1 MGRMPGIAVPCSAGD
16 KETANRKRG
25 RETMAMRITRRRLI
39 EAAGVTAASA
49 ALPGL
54 PGAALA
60 EATESH
66 GLSTF
71 GELALPP
78 DFPHFS
84 YVNPKAPKGG
94 TLTLQ
99 IKQASGNQSF
109 DTFNTLNIWVLQGDG
124 AAGMD
129 ACFDSLMAGSGD
141 EPGSLYGL
149 LAKSVAISSDKL
161 TYRFRMRPE
170 AKFHDGSRVT
180 AKDVAF
186 SLNTLKTKGHPSYR
200 LILGELVS
208 ATAEGDDIAVVQ
220 LSPKRSRDLH
230 LIVASLPV
238 LSEKYWSTRDFTAS
252 TLEPPLGSGAYKVGR
267 FEQGRFIEFERVADY
282 WAKDLPVNVGT
293 NNFDRVRWEYF
304 RDRQVAFEGFK
315 SGVITF
321 QEEFTSRIW
330 ATGYDFPALKE
341 GKVKKE
347 SLPRTEPVASQGWIY
362 NLRREK
368 FADPRIREALG
379 LAFDFEWTRKT
390 IMFGF
395 YERLTSYFENSDS
408 KAVGKPSP
416 EELALLEPW
425 RGKVPDEVFGEPWL
439 PPVSD
444 GSGSDRALLRKADE
458 MLRAAGCKRDGNV
471 LKLPN
476 GQPFEIEFLDSN
488 PALQPHTQP
497 FQANLK
503 RLGIN
508 ATSRFVD
515 PAQYQRRL
523 DEFDFDIITRALSGS
538 AIPSDTLRVV
548 YGSEAAKTRGSR
560 NQNGISEP
568 AIDAMIEKIGQA
580 RSYAEAVTAAKCL
593 DRLLRA
599 GRYWIP
605 MWWNDQVW
613 IAHWD
618 MFDRPQTKP
627 KYGSGAPGTWW
638 YDAEKAKR
646 IGKA

>member
-1 MGRMPGIAVPCSAGD
+1 
-16 KETANRKRG
+16 
-25 RETMAMRITRRRLI
+25 MAMRITRRRLF
-39 EAAGVTAASA
+39 EAGGVMAAAA
-49 ALPGL
+49 ALPELSGS
-54 PGAALA
+54 ALA
-60 EATESH
+60 QETEAH

-78 DFPHFS
+78 DFPHFP
-84 YVNPKAPKGG
+84 YVNPQAPKGG
-94 TLTLQ
+94 TLTVQ
-99 IKQASGNQSF
+99 IKSASGNQSF

-149 LAKSVAISSDKL
+149 LAKSVAVSPDKL
-161 TYRFRMRPE
+161 TYRFRLRPE
-170 AKFHDGSRVT
+170 ARFQDGSRVT

-186 SLNTLKTKGHPSYR
+186 SLNILKTKGHPSYR

-230 LIVASLPV
+230 LVVASLPV
-238 LSEKYWSTRDFTAS
+238 FSETYWSTRDFTTS
-252 TLEPPLGSGAYKVGR
+252 TQEQPLGSGPYKVGR

-282 WAKDLPVNVGT
+282 WAKDLPVNIGT

-315 SGVITF
+315 SGVVTF

-330 ATGYDFPALKE
+330 ATGYDFPAIKE

-416 EELALLEPW
+416 EELTLLEPW

-458 MLRAAGCKRDGNV
+458 MLRAAGCKREGNV

-560 NQNGISEP
+560 NQNGISDP
-568 AIDAMIEKIGQA
+568 AIDAMIDKIGQA
-580 RSYAEAVTAAKCL
+580 HSYADAVTAAKCL

-605 MWWNDQVW
+605 MWWNDEVW
-613 IAHWD
+613 LAYWD

-627 KYGSGAPGTWW
+627 KYGSGAPGIWW

>member
-1 MGRMPGIAVPCSAGD
+1 M
-16 KETANRKRG
+16 T
-25 RETMAMRITRRRLI
+25 TRITRRRVL
-39 EAAGVTAASA
+39 EAAALAAAGA
-49 ALPGL
+49 ALPG
-54 PGAALA
+54 PGGRAFAQEA
-60 EATESH
+60 EVH

-71 GELALPP
+71 GELGLPA
-78 DFPHFS
+78 DFPHFP

-94 TLTLQ
+94 TLTIQ
-99 IKQASGNQSF
+99 IKRGSGNQSF
-109 DTFNTLNIWVLQGDG
+109 DTFNTLNTFVLQGDG

-141 EPGSLYGL
+141 EPGTLYGL
-149 LAKSVAISSDKL
+149 LAKSVAVSPDKL
-161 TYRFRMRPE
+161 TYRFRLRPE
-170 AKFHDGSRVT
+170 ARFHDGTRVT
-180 AKDVAF
+180 ASDVAF
-186 SLNTLKTKGHPSYR
+186 SMNLLKSKGHPSYR
-200 LILGELVS
+200 LMLNELVS
-208 ATAEGDDIAVVQ
+208 ATAESDDIFIAQ

-230 LIVASLPV
+230 LIVAGLPV
-238 LSEKYWSTRDFTAS
+238 FSEKFWSTRNFEAS

-267 FEQGRFIEFERVADY
+267 LEQGRFIEFERVADY
-282 WAKDLPVNVGT
+282 WAKDLPVNIGV

-304 RDRQVAFEGFK
+304 RDRQVAFEAFK

-330 ATGYDFPALKE
+330 ATGYDFPALHE

-347 SLPRTEPVASQGWIY
+347 ALPKTDPVGSQGWIY

-379 LAFDFEWTRKT
+379 LCFDFEWTRKT

-395 YERLTSYFENSDS
+395 YERMTSYFENSDS
-408 KAVGKPSP
+408 KALGKPSP
-416 EELALLEPW
+416 EELALLEPF

-444 GSGSDRALLRKADE
+444 GSGSDRALLRRADE

-476 GQPFEIEFLDSN
+476 GQPFEIEFLDSQG
-488 PALQPHTQP
+488 ALQPHTQP

-508 ATSRFVD
+508 ATSRIVD
-515 PAQYQRRL
+515 GAQYQRRL
-523 DEFDFDIITRALSGS
+523 DEFDFDIISRALGGS
-538 AIPSDTLRVV
+538 AIPSDSLRIV

-560 NQNGISEP
+560 NVGGVSHP
-568 AIDAMIEKIGQA
+568 AIDAMIEAIGQA
-580 RSYAEAVTAAKCL
+580 DSYAKVVVAAKCL
-593 DRLLRA
+593 DRVLRA

-605 MWWNDQVW
+605 MWWNDEEW

-627 KYGSGAPGTWW
+627 KFGSGAPSIWW
-638 YDAEKAKR
+638 YNAEKAKR

>member
-1 MGRMPGIAVPCSAGD
+1 
-16 KETANRKRG
+16 
-25 RETMAMRITRRRLI
+25 MAMRITRRRLI

>member
-1 MGRMPGIAVPCSAGD
+1 
-16 KETANRKRG
+16 
-25 RETMAMRITRRRLI
+25 MAMRITRRRLL
-39 EAAGVTAASA
+39 EAGGVMAAAA
-49 ALPGL
+49 ALPASS
-54 PGAALA
+54 GAAHA
-60 EATESH
+60 QDAESH

-71 GELALPP
+71 GDLALPP
-78 DFPHFS
+78 DFPHFP
-84 YVNPKAPKGG
+84 YVNPNAPKGG
-94 TLTLQ
+94 TLTVQ
-99 IKQASGNQSF
+99 IKSASGNQSF

-149 LAKSVAISSDKL
+149 LAKSVAVSPDRL
-161 TYRFRMRPE
+161 TYRFRLRPE

-186 SLNTLKTKGHPSYR
+186 SLNILKTKGHPSYR

-230 LIVASLPV
+230 LVVASLPV
-238 LSEKYWSTRDFTAS
+238 FSEAYWSTRDFTAS
-252 TLEPPLGSGAYKVGR
+252 TLEAPLGSGAYKVRR

-315 SGVITF
+315 SGVVTF

-341 GKVKKE
+341 GKVQKVA
-347 SLPRTEPVASQGWIY
+347 LPRTAPVASQGWIY

-523 DEFDFDIITRALSGS
+523 DEFDFDIITRALGGS

-560 NQNGISEP
+560 NQNGISDP
-568 AIDAMIEKIGQA
+568 AVDAMIDRIGQA
-580 RSYAEAVTAAKCL
+580 HSYAEAITAAKCL

-605 MWWNDQVW
+605 MWWNDEEW
-613 IAHWD
+613 LAYWD

-627 KYGSGAPGTWW
+627 KYGSGAPGIWW

>member
-1 MGRMPGIAVPCSAGD
+1 MAIRFTRRALIKTAGALTASAGLP
-16 KETANRKRG
+16 ALSG
-25 RETMAMRITRRRLI
+25 R
-39 EAAGVTAASA
+39 
-49 ALPGL
+49 
-54 PGAALA
+54 ALA
-60 EATESH
+60 QEAEVH

-78 DFPHFS
+78 DFPHFA

-94 TLTLQ
+94 TLTIQ
-99 IKQASGNQSF
+99 IKRAGGNQSF
-109 DTFNTLNIWVLQGDG
+109 DTFDTLNTFVLQGNG

-129 ACFDSLMAGSGD
+129 ACFDSLMAGSAD

-149 LAKSVAISSDKL
+149 LAKSVVVSADRL

-170 AKFHDGSRVT
+170 AKFHDGTRV
-180 AKDVAF
+180 AAGDAAF
-186 SLNTLKTKGHPSYR
+186 TFNLLKAKGHPSYR
-200 LILGELVS
+200 LILNEMVS
-208 ATAEGDDIAVVQ
+208 AAAESDDILVVR

-230 LIVASLPV
+230 LVVAGLPV
-238 LSEKYWSTRDFTAS
+238 FSEKYWSTRNFEAA
-252 TLEPPLGSGAYKVGR
+252 TLEAPLGSGAYKVAR
-267 FEQGRFIEFERVADY
+267 LEQGRFIEFERFPGY
-282 WAKDLPVNVGT
+282 WGKDLPVNIGT

-304 RDRQVAFEGFK
+304 RDRQVAFEAFK

-330 ATGYDFPALKE
+330 ATGYDFPAINE

-347 SLPRTEPVASQGWIY
+347 ALPKTDPTGSQGWIY

-379 LAFDFEWTRKT
+379 LAFDFEWTNKN
-390 IMFGF
+390 IMFSSF
-395 YERLTSYFENSDS
+395 SRMTSYFENSDS
-408 KAVGKPSP
+408 KAAGPPSP
-416 EELALLEPW
+416 EELALLEPF
-425 RGKVPDEVFGEPWL
+425 RGQVPDEVFGEPFL
-439 PPVSD
+439 PPASD
-444 GSGSDRALLRKADE
+444 GSGSDRALLRRADE

-471 LKLPN
+471 LRLPS
-476 GQPFEIEFLDSN
+476 GQPFEIEFLDSQ

-508 ATSRFVD
+508 ATSRIVD
-515 PAQYQRRL
+515 GAQYQRRL
-523 DEFDFDIITRALSGS
+523 DEFDFDIISRALGGS
-538 AIPSDTLRVV
+538 AIPSDSLRIV

-560 NQNGISEP
+560 NVGGVSSP
-568 AIDAMIEKIGQA
+568 AIDVMIEKIGQA
-580 RSYAEAVTAAKCL
+580 DSYAEVVIAAKCL

-605 MWWNDQVW
+605 MWWNASEW
-613 IAHWD
+613 LAYWD

-627 KYGSGAPGTWW
+627 KFGSGAPSTWW

>member
-1 MGRMPGIAVPCSAGD
+1 M
-16 KETANRKRG
+16 T
-25 RETMAMRITRRRLI
+25 TRITRRRVL
-39 EAAGVTAASA
+39 EAGVLAAAGA
-49 ALPGL
+49 ALPGAGGSSL
-54 PGAALA
+54 GGRALA
-60 EATESH
+60 QEAELH

-71 GELALPP
+71 GELGLPA
-78 DFPHFS
+78 DFPHFP

-94 TLTLQ
+94 TLTIQ
-99 IKQASGNQSF
+99 IKRASGNQSF
-109 DTFNTLNIWVLQGDG
+109 DTFNTLNTFVLQGDG

-141 EPGSLYGL
+141 EPGTLYGL
-149 LAKSVAISSDKL
+149 LAKSVSVSPDRL
-161 TYRFRMRPE
+161 TYRFRLRPE
-170 AKFHDGSRVT
+170 ARFHDGTRVT
-180 AKDVAF
+180 AADVAF
-186 SLNTLKTKGHPSYR
+186 SMNILKSKGHPSFR
-200 LILGELVS
+200 LMLNELVS
-208 ATAEGDDIAVVQ
+208 AKAESDDIFVAQ

-230 LIVASLPV
+230 LIVAGLPV
-238 LSEKYWSTRDFTAS
+238 FSEKFWSTRNFEAS

-282 WAKDLPVNVGT
+282 WAKDLPVNIGV

-304 RDRQVAFEGFK
+304 RDRQVAFEAFK

-330 ATGYDFPALKE
+330 ATGYDFPALHE

-347 SLPRTEPVASQGWIY
+347 SLPKTDPVGSQGWIY

-379 LAFDFEWTRKT
+379 LCFDFEWTRKT

-395 YERLTSYFENSDS
+395 YERMTSYFENSDS
-408 KAVGKPSP
+408 KAVGTPSP
-416 EELALLEPW
+416 EELALLEPF

-444 GSGSDRALLRKADE
+444 GSGSDRALLRRADE

-476 GQPFEIEFLDSN
+476 GQPFEIEFLDSQG
-488 PALQPHTQP
+488 ALQPHTQP

-508 ATSRFVD
+508 ATSRIVD
-515 PAQYQRRL
+515 GAQYHRRL
-523 DEFDFDIITRALSGS
+523 DEFDFDIIRRALGGS
-538 AIPSDTLRVV
+538 AIPSDSLRVV
-548 YGSEAAKTRGSR
+548 FGSEAAKTRGSR
-560 NQNGISEP
+560 NVGGVSSP
-568 AIDAMIEKIGQA
+568 AIDAMIEAIGQA
-580 RSYAEAVTAAKCL
+580 DSYAKVVVAAKCL

-605 MWWNDQVW
+605 MWWNDEEW
-613 IAHWD
+613 LAYWD

-627 KYGSGAPGTWW
+627 KYGSGAPSIWW
-638 YDAEKAKR
+638 YNAEKAKR

>member
-1 MGRMPGIAVPCSAGD
+1 
-16 KETANRKRG
+16 
-25 RETMAMRITRRRLI
+25 MAMRITRRRLF
-39 EAAGVTAASA
+39 EAGGVMAAAA
-49 ALPGL
+49 ALPELSGS
-54 PGAALA
+54 ALA
-60 EATESH
+60 QETEAH

-78 DFPHFS
+78 DFPHFP
-84 YVNPKAPKGG
+84 YVNPQAPKGG
-94 TLTLQ
+94 TLTVQ
-99 IKQASGNQSF
+99 IKSASGNQSF

-149 LAKSVAISSDKL
+149 LAKSVAVSPDKL
-161 TYRFRMRPE
+161 TYRFRLRPE
-170 AKFHDGSRVT
+170 AKFQDGSRVT

-186 SLNTLKTKGHPSYR
+186 SLNILKTKGHPSYR

-230 LIVASLPV
+230 LVVASLPV
-238 LSEKYWSTRDFTAS
+238 FSETYWSTRDFTAS
-252 TLEPPLGSGAYKVGR
+252 TQEQPLGSGPYKVGR

-282 WAKDLPVNVGT
+282 WAKDLPVNIGT

-315 SGVITF
+315 SGVVTF

-330 ATGYDFPALKE
+330 ATGYDFPAIKE

-416 EELALLEPW
+416 EELTLLEPW

-458 MLRAAGCKRDGNV
+458 MLRAAGCKREGNV

-523 DEFDFDIITRALSGS
+523 DEFDFDIITRALGGS

-560 NQNGISEP
+560 NQNGISDP
-568 AIDAMIEKIGQA
+568 AIDAMIDKIGQA
-580 RSYAEAVTAAKCL
+580 HSYADAVTAAKCL

-605 MWWNDQVW
+605 MWWNDEVW
-613 IAHWD
+613 LAYWD

-627 KYGSGAPGTWW
+627 KYGSGAPGIWW

>member
-1 MGRMPGIAVPCSAGD
+1 MAIRFTRRALMKTAGALTASAGLP
-16 KETANRKRG
+16 ALSG
-25 RETMAMRITRRRLI
+25 R
-39 EAAGVTAASA
+39 
-49 ALPGL
+49 
-54 PGAALA
+54 ALA
-60 EATESH
+60 QEAESH

-78 DFPHFS
+78 DFPHFA

-94 TLTLQ
+94 TLTIQ
-99 IKQASGNQSF
+99 IKRAGGNQSF
-109 DTFNTLNIWVLQGDG
+109 DTFDTLNTFVLQGNG

-129 ACFDSLMAGSGD
+129 ACFDSLMAGSAD

-149 LAKSVAISSDKL
+149 LAKSVAVSPDRL

-170 AKFHDGSRVT
+170 ARFHDGTRV
-180 AKDVAF
+180 AAGDAAF
-186 SLNTLKTKGHPSYR
+186 TFNLLKAKGHPSYR
-200 LILGELVS
+200 LILNEMVS
-208 ATAEGDDIAVVQ
+208 ATAESDDILVVR

-230 LIVASLPV
+230 LVVAGLPV
-238 LSEKYWSTRDFTAS
+238 FSEKYWSTRNFEAA
-252 TLEPPLGSGAYKVGR
+252 TLEAPLGSGAYKVAR
-267 FEQGRFIEFERVADY
+267 LEQGRFIEFERFPGY
-282 WAKDLPVNVGT
+282 WGKDLPVNIGT

-304 RDRQVAFEGFK
+304 RDRQVAFEAFK

-330 ATGYDFPALKE
+330 ATGYDFPAINE

-347 SLPRTEPVASQGWIY
+347 ALPKTDPTGSQGWIY

-379 LAFDFEWTRKT
+379 LAFDFEWTNKN
-390 IMFGF
+390 IMFSSF
-395 YERLTSYFENSDS
+395 SRMTSYFENSDS

-416 EELALLEPW
+416 EELALLEPF
-425 RGKVPDEVFGEPWL
+425 RGQVPDEVFGEPFL

-444 GSGSDRALLRKADE
+444 GSGSDRALLRRADE

-471 LKLPN
+471 LKLPS
-476 GQPFEIEFLDSN
+476 GQPFEIEFLDSQ

-508 ATSRFVD
+508 ATSRIVD
-515 PAQYQRRL
+515 GAQYQRRL
-523 DEFDFDIITRALSGS
+523 DEFDFDIISRALGGS
-538 AIPSDTLRVV
+538 AIPSDSLRIV

-560 NQNGISEP
+560 NVGGVSSP

-580 RSYAEAVTAAKCL
+580 DSYAEVVIAAKCL

-605 MWWNDQVW
+605 MWWNASEW
-613 IAHWD
+613 LAYWD

-627 KYGSGAPGTWW
+627 KFGSGAPSTWW

>member
-1 MGRMPGIAVPCSAGD
+1 
-16 KETANRKRG
+16 
-25 RETMAMRITRRRLI
+25 MAMRITRRRLF
-39 EAAGVTAASA
+39 EAGGVMAAAA
-49 ALPGL
+49 ALPELSGS
-54 PGAALA
+54 ALA
-60 EATESH
+60 QETEAH

-78 DFPHFS
+78 DFPHFP
-84 YVNPKAPKGG
+84 YVNPQAPKGG
-94 TLTLQ
+94 TLTVQ
-99 IKQASGNQSF
+99 IKSASGNQSF

-149 LAKSVAISSDKL
+149 LAKSVAVSPDKL
-161 TYRFRMRPE
+161 TYRFRLRPE
-170 AKFHDGSRVT
+170 AKFQDGSRVT

-186 SLNTLKTKGHPSYR
+186 SLNILKTKGHPSYR

-230 LIVASLPV
+230 LVVASLPV
-238 LSEKYWSTRDFTAS
+238 FSETYWSTRDFTTS
-252 TLEPPLGSGAYKVGR
+252 TQEQPLGSGPYKVGR

-282 WAKDLPVNVGT
+282 WAKDLPVNIGT

-315 SGVITF
+315 SGVVTF

-330 ATGYDFPALKE
+330 ATGYDFPAIKE

-416 EELALLEPW
+416 EELTLLEPW

-458 MLRAAGCKRDGNV
+458 MLRAAGCKREGNV

-560 NQNGISEP
+560 NQNGISDP
-568 AIDAMIEKIGQA
+568 AIDAMIDKIGQA
-580 RSYAEAVTAAKCL
+580 HSYADAVTAAKCL

-605 MWWNDQVW
+605 MWWNDEVW
-613 IAHWD
+613 LAYWD

-627 KYGSGAPGTWW
+627 KYGSGAPGIWW

>member
-1 MGRMPGIAVPCSAGD
+1 
-16 KETANRKRG
+16 
-25 RETMAMRITRRRLI
+25 MAMRITRRRLI

-180 AKDVAF
+180 AKDVTF

-238 LSEKYWSTRDFTAS
+238 FSEKYWSTLDFTAS

-503 RLGIN
+503 RLGIS

>member
-1 MGRMPGIAVPCSAGD
+1 
-16 KETANRKRG
+16 
-25 RETMAMRITRRRLI
+25 MAMRITRRRLI

-84 YVNPKAPKGG
+84 YVNPEAPKGG

-238 LSEKYWSTRDFTAS
+238 FSEKYWSTRDFTAS

>member
-1 MGRMPGIAVPCSAGD
+1 
-16 KETANRKRG
+16 
-25 RETMAMRITRRRLI
+25 MAIRFTRRRLI
-39 EAAGVTAASA
+39 EGAGALAAGA
-49 ALPGL
+49 GL
-54 PGAALA
+54 PALSGRALA
-60 EATESH
+60 QEAESH

-78 DFPHFS
+78 DFPHFA

-94 TLTLQ
+94 TLTIQ
-99 IKQASGNQSF
+99 IKRAGGNQSF
-109 DTFNTLNIWVLQGDG
+109 DTFDTLNTFVLQGNG

-129 ACFDSLMAGSGD
+129 ACFDSLMAGSAD

-149 LAKSVAISSDKL
+149 LAKSVAVSPDRL

-170 AKFHDGSRVT
+170 ARFHDGTRV
-180 AKDVAF
+180 AAGDAAF
-186 SLNTLKTKGHPSYR
+186 TFNLLKAKGHPSYR
-200 LILGELVS
+200 LILNEMVS
-208 ATAEGDDIAVVQ
+208 ATAESDDILVVR

-230 LIVASLPV
+230 LVVAGLPV
-238 LSEKYWSTRDFTAS
+238 FSEKYWSTRNFEAA
-252 TLEPPLGSGAYKVGR
+252 TLEAPLGSGAYKVAR
-267 FEQGRFIEFERVADY
+267 LEQGRFIEFERFPGY
-282 WAKDLPVNVGT
+282 WGKDLPVNIGT

-304 RDRQVAFEGFK
+304 RDRQVAFEAFK

-330 ATGYDFPALKE
+330 ATGYDFPAINE

-347 SLPRTEPVASQGWIY
+347 ALPKTDPTGSQGWIY

-379 LAFDFEWTRKT
+379 LAFDFEWTNKN
-390 IMFGF
+390 IMFSSF
-395 YERLTSYFENSDS
+395 SRMTSYFENSDS

-416 EELALLEPW
+416 EELALLEPF
-425 RGKVPDEVFGEPWL
+425 RGQVPDEVFGEPFL

-444 GSGSDRALLRKADE
+444 GSGSDRALLRRADE
-458 MLRAAGCKRDGNV
+458 MLRAAGCRRDGNV
-471 LKLPN
+471 LRLPS
-476 GQPFEIEFLDSN
+476 GQPFEIEFLDSQ

-508 ATSRFVD
+508 ATSRIVD
-515 PAQYQRRL
+515 GAQYQRRL
-523 DEFDFDIITRALSGS
+523 DEFDFDIISRALGGS
-538 AIPSDTLRVV
+538 AIPSDSLRIV

-560 NQNGISEP
+560 NVGGVSSP

-580 RSYAEAVTAAKCL
+580 DSYAEVVIAAKCL

-605 MWWNDQVW
+605 MWWNASEW
-613 IAHWD
+613 LAYWD

-627 KYGSGAPGTWW
+627 KFGSGAPSTWW

>member
-1 MGRMPGIAVPCSAGD
+1 
-16 KETANRKRG
+16 
-25 RETMAMRITRRRLI
+25 MATRITRRGLL
-39 EAAGVTAASA
+39 EAGGVMAAAA
-49 ALPGL
+49 ALPEFS
-54 PGAALA
+54 GAALA
-60 EATESH
+60 QEAESH

-71 GELALPP
+71 GELALSP
-78 DFPHFS
+78 DFPHFP

-94 TLTLQ
+94 TLTVQ
-99 IKQASGNQSF
+99 IKSTGGNQSF

-141 EPGSLYGL
+141 EPGALYGL
-149 LAKSVAISSDKL
+149 LAKSVSISPDKL
-161 TYRFRMRPE
+161 TYRFRLRPE
-170 AKFHDGSRVT
+170 AKFHDGSRIT

-186 SLNTLKTKGHPSYR
+186 SLNILKTKGHPSYR
-200 LILGELVS
+200 LVLGELVS

-230 LIVASLPV
+230 LVVASLPV
-238 LSEKYWSTRDFTAS
+238 FSEAYWSTRDFTAS
-252 TLEPPLGSGAYKVGR
+252 TLEAPLGSGAYKVGR

-330 ATGYDFPALKE
+330 ATGYDFPAVKE

-347 SLPRTEPVASQGWIY
+347 SLRRTEPVASQGWIY

-416 EELALLEPW
+416 EEIALLEPW
-425 RGKVPDEVFGEPWL
+425 RGKVPDEVFDEPWL

-458 MLRAAGCKRDGNV
+458 MLRAAGCKREGNV

-503 RLGIN
+503 KLGIN

-560 NQNGISEP
+560 NQNGISDP
-568 AIDAMIEKIGQA
+568 AVDAMIEKIGQA
-580 RSYAEAVTAAKCL
+580 NSYAEAVTAAKCL

-605 MWWNDQVW
+605 MWWNNEVW
-613 IAHWD
+613 LAHWD

-627 KYGSGAPGTWW
+627 KYGSGAPGIWW

>member
-1 MGRMPGIAVPCSAGD
+1 
-16 KETANRKRG
+16 
-25 RETMAMRITRRRLI
+25 MAMRITRRRLL
-39 EAAGVTAASA
+39 EAAGTAAVA
-49 ALPGL
+49 GALPGL
-54 PGAALA
+54 SGAALA
-60 EATESH
+60 QDAESH

-71 GELALPP
+71 GELALPS
-78 DFPHFS
+78 DFPHFA
-84 YVNPKAPKGG
+84 YVNPQAPKGG
-94 TLTLQ
+94 LLTLQ
-99 IKQASGNQSF
+99 IKQASGNQAF

-129 ACFDSLMAGSGD
+129 ACFDSLMSGSGD
-141 EPGSLYGL
+141 EPGALYGL
-149 LAKSVAISSDKL
+149 LAKSVAVSPDKL
-161 TYRFRMRPE
+161 TYRFRLRPE
-170 AKFHDGSRVT
+170 AKFQDGSRVT

-186 SLNTLKTKGHPSYR
+186 SLNILKEKGHPSYR
-200 LILGELVS
+200 LTLNEMVS

-220 LSPKRSRDLH
+220 LSPKRGRDLH
-230 LIVASLPV
+230 LVVASLPV
-238 LSEKYWSTRDFTAS
+238 FSERYWSTRDFTAS
-252 TLEPPLGSGAYKVGR
+252 TQEQPLGSGPYKVGR
-267 FEQGRFIEFERVADY
+267 FEQGRFIEFERLADY
-282 WAKDLPVNVGT
+282 WGKDLPVNIGS

-304 RDRQVAFEGFK
+304 RDRQVAFEAFK
-315 SGVITF
+315 SGVVTF
-321 QEEFTSRIW
+321 QEEYTSRIW

-341 GKVKKE
+341 GKVRKE
-347 SLPRTEPVASQGWIY
+347 ALPRTGPVASQGWIY

-379 LAFDFEWTRKT
+379 LAFDFEWTRKN

-425 RGKVPDEVFGEPWL
+425 RGKVPEEVFGEPWL

-444 GSGSDRALLRKADE
+444 GSGSDRNLLRKADE
-458 MLRAAGCKRDGNV
+458 MLRAAGCKREGNV

-508 ATSRFVD
+508 ATSRLVD

-523 DEFDFDIITRALSGS
+523 DEFDFDVITRALGGS

-560 NQNGISEP
+560 NQNGISDP

-580 RSYAEAVTAAKCL
+580 QSYAGAITAAKCL

-605 MWWNDQVW
+605 MWWNDEVW
-613 IAHWD
+613 LAHWD
-618 MFDRPQTKP
+618 MFDRPQTNP
-627 KYGSGAPGTWW
+627 KFGSGAPGTWW
-638 YDAEKAKR
+638 YDADKAKR

>member
-1 MGRMPGIAVPCSAGD
+1 
-16 KETANRKRG
+16 
-25 RETMAMRITRRRLI
+25 MAMRITRRRLI

-238 LSEKYWSTRDFTAS
+238 FSEKYWSMRDFTAS

-315 SGVITF
+315 SGIITF

-503 RLGIN
+503 RLGIS

>member
-1 MGRMPGIAVPCSAGD
+1 
-16 KETANRKRG
+16 
-25 RETMAMRITRRRLI
+25 MATRITRRRVLSAGSAL
-39 EAAGVTAASA
+39 AAAA
-49 ALPGL
+49 ALPRS
-54 PGAALA
+54 
-60 EATESH
+60 ATAQETEIH

-71 GELALPP
+71 GELLLPA
-78 DFPHFS
+78 DFPYFA

-94 TLTLQ
+94 SITMQ
-99 IKQASGNQSF
+99 IKRAGGNQSF
-109 DTFNTLNIWVLQGDG
+109 DTFNTLNTFVLQGDG

-149 LAKSVAISSDKL
+149 LAKSVAISADKL
-161 TYRFRMRPE
+161 TYRFRLRPE

-180 AKDVAF
+180 AGDVAF
-186 SLNTLKTKGHPSYR
+186 SMNLLKAKGHPSFR
-200 LILGELVS
+200 LILNELVS
-208 ATAEGDDIAVVQ
+208 SQAEGDDIVVVQ

-230 LIVASLPV
+230 LVVAGLPV
-238 LSEKYWSTRDFTAS
+238 FSEKYWSTRDFGAS

-267 FEQGRFIEFERVADY
+267 FEQGRFIEFDRVPDY
-282 WAKDLPVNVGT
+282 WGRDLPVNIGT

-315 SGVITF
+315 SGLITF

-330 ATGYDFPALKE
+330 ATGYDFPALNE

-347 SLPRTEPVASQGWIY
+347 ELPKTEPVGSQGWIY

-390 IMFGF
+390 IMFGA
-395 YERLTSYFENSDS
+395 YQRMTSYFENSDS

-416 EELALLEPW
+416 DELKLLEPF
-425 RGKVPDEVFGEPWL
+425 RGQVPDEVFGEPWL

-444 GSGSDRALLRKADE
+444 GSGGDRNLLRQADE

-471 LKLPN
+471 MKLPG
-476 GQPFEIEFLDSN
+476 GQPFEIEFLDREPS
-488 PALQPHTQP
+488 LQPHTQP

-508 ATSRFVD
+508 AVSRLVD
-515 PAQYQRRL
+515 PAQYQRRTQ
-523 DEFDFDIITRALSGS
+523 EFDFDIVSMALGGS
-538 AIPSDTLRVV
+538 SIPSDSLRVV
-548 YGSEAAKTRGSR
+548 YGSQAAKTPGSR
-560 NQNGISEP
+560 NLGGVASP
-568 AIDAMIEKIGQA
+568 AIDAMIERIGQA
-580 RSYAEAVTAAKCL
+580 GSYAEVVVAAKCL

-605 MWWNDQVW
+605 MWWNDKEW

-618 MFDRPQTKP
+618 MYDRPATKP
-627 KYGSGAPGTWW
+627 KFSSGAPGIWW

-646 IGKA
+646 IGRG

>member
-1 MGRMPGIAVPCSAGD
+1 
-16 KETANRKRG
+16 
-25 RETMAMRITRRRLI
+25 MAMRITRRRLL
-39 EAAGVTAASA
+39 EMGGAATVAGT
-49 ALPGL
+49 LPGL

-60 EATESH
+60 QEAESH

-71 GELALPP
+71 GELALPS
-78 DFPHFS
+78 DFPHFA

-94 TLTLQ
+94 LLTMQ
-99 IKQASGNQSF
+99 IKRGGGNQSF
-109 DTFNTLNIWVLQGDG
+109 DTFNTLNTFVLQGDG

-141 EPGSLYGL
+141 EPGSVYGL
-149 LAKSVAISSDKL
+149 LAKSVAVSADKL
-161 TYRFRMRPE
+161 TYRFRLRPE

-180 AKDVAF
+180 ARDAAF
-186 SLNTLKTKGHPSYR
+186 SMNILKAKGHPSYR
-200 LILGELVS
+200 LLLNELVS
-208 ATAEGDDIAVVQ
+208 SEAEGDDILVVK
-220 LSPKRSRDLH
+220 LSPKRGRDLH
-230 LIVASLPV
+230 LVIAGLPV
-238 LSEKYWSTRDFTAS
+238 FSEKYWSTRDFTAS

-267 FEQGRFIEFERVADY
+267 FEQGRFIEFERVPDY
-282 WAKDLPVNVGT
+282 WAKDLPVNIGT

-304 RDRQVAFEGFK
+304 RDRQVAFEAFK
-315 SGVITF
+315 GGAITF

-330 ATGYDFPALKE
+330 ATGYDFPAVHE

-347 SLPRTEPVASQGWIY
+347 SLPKTEPVGSQGWIY
-362 NLRREK
+362 NLRRDK

-390 IMFGF
+390 IMFGS
-395 YERLTSYFENSDS
+395 YERMTSYFENSDS

-416 EELALLEPW
+416 EELKLLEPW
-425 RGKVPDEVFGEPWL
+425 RGKVPDEVFGEPFL

-444 GSGSDRALLRKADE
+444 GSGSDRNLLRKADE
-458 MLRAAGCKRDGNV
+458 MLRAAGCKRDGNA

-476 GQPFEIEFLDSN
+476 GQPFEIEFLDSS

-508 ATSRFVD
+508 ATSRLVD

-523 DEFDFDIITRALSGS
+523 QEFDFDIMSMALSGG
-538 AIPSDTLRVV
+538 AIPSDSLRIV
-548 YGSEAAKTRGSR
+548 YGSEAAKTKGSR
-560 NQNGISEP
+560 NAAGISDP
-568 AIDAMIEKIGQA
+568 AIDAMIETIGQA
-580 RSYAEAVTAAKCL
+580 KSYADCIVAAKCL

-605 MWWNDQVW
+605 MWWNDEEW
-613 IAHWD
+613 LAYWD
-618 MFDRPQTKP
+618 MYDRPATKP
-627 KYGSGAPGTWW
+627 KFSSGAPAIWW

>member
-1 MGRMPGIAVPCSAGD
+1 
-16 KETANRKRG
+16 
-25 RETMAMRITRRRLI
+25 MAMRITRRRLI

-84 YVNPKAPKGG
+84 YVNPEAPKGG

-238 LSEKYWSTRDFTAS
+238 FSEKYWSTRDFTAS

-503 RLGIN
+503 RLGIS